1 LKVKK
6 FIQNQPLLVVV
17 IAFQVFRFSML
28 PIMGLMP
35 QDAYYYFYGQ
45 HLALSYFDHPGMI
58 GYALRLFSEV
68 FGQSTFVVNLTD
80 FTITSLTLIA
90 FYKLSKLFLSKQK
103 QNNALVLMSSSVMI
117 SILSIISTPDV
128 PLLLFWTLSLIAL
141 YKAVFYNNFKQWLLA
156 GLFMGLAFDSKYTSI
171 FLQFGLIAFLILSK
185 EHRKLL
191 ISKGF
196 ISSIFLSVITAFPV
210 LYWNY
215 KHQFVS
221 FLFQSTQRAES
232 VKSFGIK
239 PLSFLGTVGH
249 ELLIL
254 IPPLFI
260 FMVII
265 TYKILK
271 KQLLKWKFP
280 KAPQLFL
287 LCFFLP
293 TFLGFFGISLFY
305 WVKINWMMP
314 AYISGIIFISIYIS
328 KKWIKTNTVFAII
341 IHMAIAVEILFY
353 VVPVKSDDT
362 WFGWEQ
368 LAQDV
373 LKIQQEHTNSFIFSA
388 DNYKTTAILNFYLN
402 QPIYGQ
408 NIIGEF
414 ALQYNFIGDDLSKLN
429 GKNALFINSDKRIKN
444 NLKSGIIPTKLKGY
458 FKEVDELNP
467 ILIKHYGKTVRKFWV
482 YYAKGYQNNPIK

>member
-1 LKVKK
+1 
-6 FIQNQPLLVVV
+6 
-17 IAFQVFRFSML
+17 
-28 PIMGLMP
+28 MGLMP

-68 FGQSTFVVNLTD
+68 FGHSVFVVNLTD
-80 FTITSLTLIA
+80 FTITSFTLIA

-171 FLQFGLIAFLILSK
+171 FLQFGLISFLILSNK
-185 EHRKLL
+185 HRKLL

-196 ISSIFLSVITAFPV
+196 VSSIILSILTAFPV

-232 VKSFGIK
+232 VTSFTIK
-239 PLSFLGTVGH
+239 PLSFLGTIGH
-249 ELLIL
+249 ELLL
-254 IPPLFI
+254 VIPPLFI
-260 FMVII
+260 FLVII
-265 TYKILK
+265 SFKTIK
-271 KQLLKWKFP
+271 KQVLKWKLP
-280 KAPQLFL
+280 SAKILFL
-287 LCFFLP
+287 WCFFFP

-305 WVKINWMMP
+305 WVKINWLMP
-314 AYISGIIFISIYIS
+314 GYIAGFIFASIYIS
-328 KKWIKTNTVFAII
+328 KKWIKINTWFALFL
-341 IHMAIAVEILFY
+341 HLALAIEILFY
-353 VVPVKSDDT
+353 VVPIKSDDT

-373 LKIQQEHTNSFIFSA
+373 SKIQQEYPNTFIFSA

-402 QPIYGQ
+402 KKVYGE
-408 NIIGEF
+408 NIIGKF
-414 ALQYNFIGDDLSKLN
+414 ALQYNFIGDDLSKLD
-429 GKNALFINSDKRIKN
+429 GKNALFLDSDKRIKTN
-444 NLKSGIIPTKLKGY
+444 AKSGIIPKDLQAY
-458 FKEVDELNP
+458 FKEVTELNP
-467 ILIKHYGKTVRKFWV
+467 ILIKHNGKTVRKFWI
-482 YYAKGYQNNPIK
+482 YYAKGYQNKPNN

>member
-1 LKVKK
+1 MKK
-6 FIQNQPLLVVV
+6 FIQNNPLIVVV
-17 IAFQVFRFSML
+17 IAFQIFRFSLL
-28 PIMGLMP
+28 PLMGLMP

-58 GYALRLFSEV
+58 GYALRLFSEI
-68 FGQSTFVVNLTD
+68 FGHSAFVVKLTD
-80 FTITSLTLIA
+80 FTITTLTLIA
-90 FYKLSKLFLSKQK
+90 FYNLSKLFLSKYK
-103 QNNALVLMSSSVMI
+103 QQQALVLMSTTVMV

-156 GLFMGLAFDSKYTSI
+156 GLFMGLAFNSKYTAI

-185 EHRKLL
+185 QHRKLL

-196 ISSIFLSVITAFPV
+196 LSSIILSVLTTFPV

-215 KHQFVS
+215 KHQFAS

-232 VKSFGIK
+232 VTSFGIK
-239 PLSFLGTVGH
+239 PFSFLGTVGH

-260 FMVII
+260 FLVII
-265 TYKILK
+265 TFKTLK
-271 KQLLKWKFP
+271 KHLLKWQFP
-280 KAPQLFL
+280 KPSQLFL

-293 TFLGFFGISLFY
+293 TFLGFFAISLFY

-328 KKWIKTNTVFAII
+328 KKWIKINTLFAIA
-341 IHMAIAVEILFY
+341 IHIALAVEVLFY
-353 VVPVKSDDT
+353 VVPIKSDDT
-362 WFGWEQ
+362 WFGWEE
-368 LAQDV
+368 LARDV
-373 LKIQQEHTNSFIFSA
+373 KQIQQEYPNTFIFSA

-402 QPIYGQ
+402 QKVYGQ

-414 ALQYNFIGDDLSKLN
+414 ALQYNFIGDDLSNLN
-429 GKNALFINSDKRIKN
+429 GKNALFIDSDKRIKTN
-444 NLKSGIIPTKLKGY
+444 TKSNKIPKLLLPY
-458 FKEVDELNP
+458 FSNVTQLNP
-467 ILIKHYGKTVRKFWV
+467 IIIKHNGKTVRKFWI
-482 YYAKGYQNNPIK
+482 YYAKVYQNKPIK